1 MAKEDAKT
9 IQLVDRILE
18 RAITDGS
25 SDVHIEPRKDQIR
38 VRFRVDGVLVGRPPI
53 PTDLTNSV
61 ISRIKVMAQIDI
73 AERRMPQDGAF
84 RFDFEDGYVD
94 VRVST
99 FPTEYGQKVVMR
111 LLRRDPSSL
120 DLGRLGFSPRLAAR
134 MREYTAQSLG
144 MVLITGPT
152 GSGKTSTLY
161 ALLNDIDATA
171 RNIVTLEDPIEYR
184 FPDVI
189 QSQVHHKIGFTFAK
203 GLRAILRQDPDVIL
217 VGEMR
222 DGETADIAFKA
233 ALTGHMVLSSLHT
246 NSAMETFVR
255 LFDMG
260 LERYV
265 VASALNAL
273 LSQRLVRKLCAYCR
287 APDHPDEKL
296 RSELD
301 LHAEGPAELYKSV
314 GCPKCFGTG
323 FRGRMGIFELIEVDD
338 QLNDIVKSD
347 SLTYVEL
354 RKFLETR
361 GYHGLRNAG
370 YALAKKGLTSIDE
383 VYRVT

>member
-18 RAITDGS
+18 RAIGDGS
-25 SDVHIEPRKDQIR
+25 SDVHIEPRKEEIR
-38 VRFRVDGVLVGRPPI
+38 VRFRIDGVLVSRPPI
-53 PTDLTNSV
+53 PADLTNSV
-61 ISRIKVMAQIDI
+61 VSRIEVMAQIDI

-84 RFDFEDGYVD
+84 RFDYDDGFVD

-111 LLRRDPSSL
+111 LLKRDANSL
-120 DLGRLGFSPRLAAR
+120 DLGRLGFTPQLKEK
-134 MREYTAQSLG
+134 MRGFTGQSLG
-144 MVLITGPT
+144 MLLITGPT

-161 ALLNDIDATA
+161 ALLNDIDARA

-184 FPDVI
+184 FSDVI
-189 QSQVHHKIGFTFAK
+189 QAQVNHRIGFTFAK

-222 DGETADIAFKA
+222 DGETADIAFKS

-273 LSQRLVRKLCAYCR
+273 LSQRLVRRLCTYCR
-287 APDHPDEKL
+287 APAPFD
-296 RSELD
+296 RD
-301 LHAEGPAELYKSV
+301 LHEALGGGANESLELYEAK
-314 GCPKCFGTG
+314 GCAECFGTG
-323 FRGRMGIFELIEVDD
+323 YRGRMGIFELIEVDD

-354 RKFLETR
+354 RQFLEKR

-370 YALAKKGLTSIDE
+370 YDLVRNGLTSVSE

>member
-18 RAITDGS
+18 RAIADGS
-25 SDVHIEPRKDQIR
+25 SDVHVEPRKDEVRI
-38 VRFRVDGVLVGRPPI
+38 RFRIDGVLVPRPSVPS
-53 PTDLTNSV
+53 DLTNAV
-61 ISRIKVMAQIDI
+61 VSRIKVMAHVDI

-84 RFDFEDGYVD
+84 RFDFDGGFVD

-111 LLRRDPSSL
+111 LLKRDANSL
-120 DLGRLGFSPRLAAR
+120 DLGRLGFTPRLCSK
-134 MREYTAQSLG
+134 MREFTGQSLG
-144 MVLITGPT
+144 MLLITGPT

-161 ALLNDIDATA
+161 ALLNDIDAKA

-189 QSQVHHKIGFTFAK
+189 QAQVNHRIGFTFSK

-265 VASALNAL
+265 VASALNAM
-273 LSQRLVRKLCAYCR
+273 LSQRLLRKLCTYCR
-287 APDHPDEKL
+287 AEAPFD
-296 RSELD
+296 RD
-301 LHAEGPAELYKSV
+301 LHEAVGGKPNESLEIYHAV
-314 GCPKCFGTG
+314 GCSECYGTG
-323 FRGRMGIFELIEVDD
+323 YRGRIGIFELIEVDD
-338 QLNDIVKSD
+338 ELNDIVKSD

-354 RKFLETR
+354 RHFLEKR
-361 GYHGLRNAG
+361 GYHGLRSAG
-370 YALAKKGLTSIDE
+370 YNLVKQGFTSASE